1 MNITPIRQRFQ
12 VPALNMRIEN
22 DRVVLDFGQEIR
34 RIGLTAS
41 DAERLGKSLLEA
53 SERIRDKKIIV
64 PFGGA

>member
-53 SERIRDKKIIV
+53 AERIRDKKIIV